1 LHVFRLVWYVC
12 IMPETTN
19 LNIRNFSPDL
29 LRKVKSTAA
38 LQGKTLRE
46 WVIEAINEKL
56 RRAK

>member
-1 LHVFRLVWYVC
+1 
-12 IMPETTN
+12 MPETTN